1 MRITTNTV
9 SDQVIRQIQTLSSRQ
24 ARLQNQVS
32 TGQKLFEAEDDPAAI
47 GRVINLESEQRQVG
61 QYSRNVTRA
70 LSVSQA
76 SYAGLQAV
84 KKVSDRATE
93 IGVLGAGVNGASAS
107 AAYAS
112 EVDQLIEQS
121 LQAANG
127 KLGNDYLYAGTAV
140 DTAPF
145 VATRDANGQI
155 TGVTYGGNNQ
165 RTSIPVSET
174 SNLTPGVS
182 GATNSSLGD
191 FVNHL
196 VALRDALKANDPAG
210 VAAVQKNLIANED
223 QMVSAIAEQ
232 GGIQTRIEAAQSQQQ
247 ARSTT
252 LTSLV
257 SDEVN
262 ADLPT
267 TLVKLSQATTAYQ
280 AALQSGSSIMKL
292 SLLDYIH

>member
-1 MRITTNTV
+1 MRITTNNV
-9 SDQVIRQIQTLSSRQ
+9 SDQVIHQIQTLGSRQ
-24 ARLQNQVS
+24 AKLQNQVS
-32 TGQKLFEAEDDPAAI
+32 TGQKIFEAEDDPAAI
-47 GRVINLESEQRQVG
+47 GRVINLESEQRQIG

-70 LSVSQA
+70 LSLSQA
-76 SYAGLQAV
+76 SFAGLQAV

-93 IGVLGAGVNGASAS
+93 IGVLGAGVNGAAAS

-121 LQAANG
+121 LQAANAR
-127 KLGNDYLYAGTAV
+127 LGNDYLFAGTAV
-140 DTAPF
+140 VAPPF
-145 VATRDANGQI
+145 TATRDANGKV
-155 TGVTYGGNNQ
+155 TGVTYVGNAN
-165 RTSIPVSET
+165 RSSIAVSES
-174 SNLTPGVS
+174 SNLTPGSS
-182 GATNSSLGD
+182 GATNAGLGD
-191 FVNHL
+191 FINHL
-196 VALRDALKANDPAG
+196 VALRDALNANDPT
-210 VAAVQKNLIANED
+210 AVTTVQTNLIADED

-247 ARSTT
+247 ARAAT
-252 LTSLV
+252 LTSLL

-292 SLLDYIH
+292 SLLDYIR